1 MSLLYD
7 IFKLLHKL
15 YNLKFFT
22 NISVRIR
29 VLPDSIFVP
38 DPDTG
43 YIRSVKTGSGLSCRI
58 SECAGYRIKPDTG
71 YRIFKYS
78 KCYKYYRTISFQM
91 IMASNGGDNGGI
103 DPPEDLYLV
112 PSLGIERSKNTD
124 LFNFNG
130 KNHVQTPVSRANC
143 VLKGGAKK
151 NLCCMMDTGQNYEI
165 FFCKF
170 HQ

>member
-1 MSLLYD
+1 
-7 IFKLLHKL
+7 
-15 YNLKFFT
+15 
-22 NISVRIR
+22 
-29 VLPDSIFVP
+29 
-38 DPDTG
+38 
-43 YIRSVKTGSGLSCRI
+43 
-58 SECAGYRIKPDTG
+58 
-71 YRIFKYS
+71 
-78 KCYKYYRTISFQM
+78 M

-143 VLKGGAKK
+143 VLKGGGKK

>member
-1 MSLLYD
+1 
-7 IFKLLHKL
+7 
-15 YNLKFFT
+15 
-22 NISVRIR
+22 
-29 VLPDSIFVP
+29 
-38 DPDTG
+38 
-43 YIRSVKTGSGLSCRI
+43 
-58 SECAGYRIKPDTG
+58 
-71 YRIFKYS
+71 
-78 KCYKYYRTISFQM
+78 M

-124 LFNFNG
+124 LFNFNC
-130 KNHVQTPVSRANC
+130 KNLVQTSSVEPIVCSR
-143 VLKGGAKK
+143 GGGKK